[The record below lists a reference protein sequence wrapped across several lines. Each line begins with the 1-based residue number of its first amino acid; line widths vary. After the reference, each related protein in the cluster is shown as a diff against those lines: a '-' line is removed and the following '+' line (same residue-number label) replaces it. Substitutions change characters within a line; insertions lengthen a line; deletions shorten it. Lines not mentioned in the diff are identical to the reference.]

1 MRWSMKIRSKTTT
14 AAVVLAVCAGALVAA
29 QSASPP
35 EDFRATAIANNNLA
49 SGIGRVDIRISR
61 WSSDAERTKF
71 ATLLLKE
78 GPDALLDAL
87 QDASRVGFVRTPDS
101 LAYDLRYAHQ
111 VKDEEGGRRIVIAT
125 DRPIGFWEASNM
137 PRTIDY
143 PFTVIQMHLG
153 PDGKGQG
160 TLSYATKITAN
171 NNLIILEDFAT
182 SPVMLKEIESEPRK

>member
-1 MRWSMKIRSKTTT
+1 MKKVTRRTI
-14 AAVVLAVCAGALVAA
+14 AALGLAVGAGILTAA

-35 EDFRATAIANNNLA
+35 EDFRATAIANNNLG
-49 SGIGRVDIRISR
+49 SGIGRVDIRITR
-61 WSSDAERTKF
+61 WSSEAERTKF

-87 QDASRVGFVRTPDS
+87 QDVSPIGFIRTPDS
-101 LAYDLRYAHQ
+101 LAYDLRYGHQ
-111 VKDEEGGRRIVIAT
+111 VKDQEGGRRIVIAT

-143 PFTVIQMHLG
+143 PFTVIQMQMG
-153 PDGKGQG
+153 RDGTGQG

-171 NNLIILEDFAT
+171 NNVIVLEDFAT
-182 SPVMLKEIESEPRK
+182 SPIMLRDIESRPRDN